1 MAVRYTRC
9 GNAYVS
15 FAIQINLETIK
26 TSSFEWTKPTW
37 TCRTLTGL
45 PRRCY
50 LRAQESLFLLSP
62 LLTLLV
68 RVCRAAHRA
77 LNRSVCADTCCCCS
91 PLRLWGS
98 KCDTLIKP
106 KWPG

>member
-37 TCRTLTGL
+37 TCRTPAGL

-50 LRAQESLFLLSP
+50 LRAQESLFLPLCPSP
-62 LLTLLV
+62 LPSP
-68 RVCRAAHRA
+68 RAC
-77 LNRSVCADTCCCCS
+77 V
-91 PLRLWGS
+91 
-98 KCDTLIKP
+98 
-106 KWPG
+106 